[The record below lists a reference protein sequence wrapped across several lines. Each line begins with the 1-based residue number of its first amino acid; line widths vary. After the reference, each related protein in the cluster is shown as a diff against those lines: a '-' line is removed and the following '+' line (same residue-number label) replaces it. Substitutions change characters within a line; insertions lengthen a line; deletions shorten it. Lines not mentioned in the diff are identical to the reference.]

1 MQIARSRSASN
12 GVKGVTL
19 IELLVSIFIIAVIA
33 TIFMSVFSTF
43 RENSQ
48 LTEAHSA
55 IVGVLKDARSRT
67 LSSQNK
73 SDYGVHFETAKAVLF
88 KGNIYN
94 SADASNEPYF
104 LPTSVQ
110 IGPINLTG
118 GAVDTVFTRLLGT
131 TTASGTV
138 TISSKRS
145 GGPTRAITILS
156 TGNAQ

>member
-1 MQIARSRSASN
+1 M
-12 GVKGVTL
+12 KTL
-19 IELLVSIFIIAVIA
+19 IELLASIFIIAILA
-33 TIFMSVFSTF
+33 TIFMSAFSTF

-48 LTEAHSA
+48 LSEAHSA
-55 IVGVLKDARSRT
+55 IIGVLKDARSRT

-73 SDYGVHFETAKAVLF
+73 SNYGVHFEAAKAVLF

-104 LPTSVQ
+104 LPSSVQ
-110 IGPINLTG
+110 ISAINLTG
-118 GAVDTVFTRLLGT
+118 GAADTVFTRLLGT

-138 TISSKRS
+138 TISSKRDVGS
-145 GGPTRAITILS
+145 TRVITILG

>member
-1 MQIARSRSASN
+1 M
-12 GVKGVTL
+12 KGVTL

-33 TIFMSVFSTF
+33 TVFMSAFSAF

-48 LTEAHSA
+48 LSEAESA
-55 IVGVLKDARSRT
+55 IIGILKDARSRT
-67 LSSQNK
+67 LSSKNK

-88 KGNIYN
+88 KGNVYN

-104 LPTSVQ
+104 LPTAVQ
-110 IGPINLTG
+110 IGAINLTG

-138 TISSKRS
+138 TISSKRAS
-145 GGPTRAITILS
+145 GATRVITILS